1 MCTCA
6 TALAI
11 LATLAILA
19 IIETSTG
26 AEMLKTEMHKS
37 VKVCKDGF
45 PERKRRFSCNLL
57 WFSGLRNT

>member
-1 MCTCA
+1 MCTYV

-11 LATLAILA
+11 LAISE